1 MGRAK
6 MDILEEIKRLPQ
18 NAGVGRNMS
27 YLYVPMFHS
36 LQYQHGMVKAK
47 FQRCFHWE
55 KICEA
60 FDITLSQFFS
70 GGEDM
75 VYITEEQRKLLD
87 RWSALTRKQQELFL
101 ELFESI

>member
-6 MDILEEIKRLPQ
+6 MDILEEIKRLRKMRGWSEYELSVRSNVPQ
-18 NAGVGRNMS
+18 STISIWYGKGQ
-27 YLYVPMFHS
+27 VPTLFS
-36 LQYQHGMVKAK
+36 L
-47 FQRCFHWE
+47 E